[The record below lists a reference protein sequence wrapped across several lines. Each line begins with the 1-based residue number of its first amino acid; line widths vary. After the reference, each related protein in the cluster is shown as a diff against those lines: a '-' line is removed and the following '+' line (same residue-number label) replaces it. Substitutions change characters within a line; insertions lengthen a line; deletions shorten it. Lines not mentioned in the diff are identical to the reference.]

1 MKIYNVTHSIN
12 QSMSPVVETTYHLD
26 QESALKDFKDFMYSV
41 GDDYST
47 IFVEEFDSETRKTT
61 LIESFEGN
69 MDDLPE
75 EYREE
80 EDDDDVEDE

>member
-12 QSMSPVVETTYHLD
+12 QSMSPVVENTYHLD

-41 GDDYST
+41 GGDYST
-47 IFVEEFDSETRKTT
+47 IFVEEFDSETKKIT

-75 EYREE
+75 EYLEENEE
-80 EDDDDVEDE
+80 EDDE